1 MLCQKPWH
9 NFSVHCFRMLRRT
22 TRFSMQLLYN
32 RWQMRMCSSW
42 LKSRRWVAV
51 LSFVWKYWL
60 ANLWQLIWFCVK
72 LYNIV
77 VALWWQ
83 KQKEDLHKRIL
94 QLQNQLEAKQALEL
108 EIEQLKGKLK
118 VMEYVGGK
126 EEIQRVEAIQKD
138 LREKEEN
145 LDEVESLNQALI
157 IKERRSNEE
166 LQEARKELINVRVTN
181 QNLQLFWFSVFF
193 VSSQSPVR

>member
-1 MLCQKPWH
+1 M
-9 NFSVHCFRMLRRT
+9 
-22 TRFSMQLLYN
+22 
-32 RWQMRMCSSW
+32 
-42 LKSRRWVAV
+42 
-51 LSFVWKYWL
+51 
-60 ANLWQLIWFCVK
+60 
-72 LYNIV
+72 
-77 VALWWQ
+77 
-83 KQKEDLHKRIL
+83 
-94 QLQNQLEAKQALEL
+94 